1 MTKATKPRHRWPYL
15 AIDHRVVDSEAFAGL
30 SFSAKA
36 LLLLL
41 ARQLSKDNNGH
52 LQASFGWCKRFGFGS
67 EHTLRKAIAE
77 LIAVGFIYRTR
88 SWGAN
93 RAWATY
99 AVTWLPIKKSDGLF
113 LAGFKTFAWRQSGDM
128 PNGKSSRHKMPDQSG
143 ILCSF
148 TPEVPAVSAG
158 MTPANSA
165 VYELI
170 PIPIA
175 NYGGWIVGE
184 LARLAACGLGGQQCF
199 MVQR

>member
-1 MTKATKPRHRWPYL
+1 MKQQKSRRRWPYL
-15 AIDHRVVDSEAFAGL
+15 AIDHRVVDSAAFAGL

-36 LLLLL
+36 LLMLM

-77 LIAVGFIYRTR
+77 LISAGFIYRTR

-93 RAWATY
+93 RAWACY
-99 AVTWLPIKKSDGLF
+99 AVTWQPVRRADGLF
-113 LAGFKTFAWRQSGDM
+113 LAGFKTFAWRQGDM

-158 MTPANSA
+158 MTPAKTA
-165 VYELI
+165 VYELCT
-170 PIPIA
+170 PVHGA
-175 NYGGWIVGE
+175 EYGAWIVDA
-184 LARLAACGLGGQQCF
+184 LARLAACGQGGRQCF
-199 MVQR
+199 EVPQ